1 MIGALRLADFRI
13 GSLIQLGE
21 LMCRVS
27 GTDHDGATVVL
38 MAEDGSEQS
47 ISISRADLC
56 TRMCDDTARIVDPIA
71 RSELV
76 PDMPPV
82 TFEFLSNAARI
93 DWYHRMILL
102 RGLMHASA
110 CSPRSAIY
118 QRAFSDAAELL
129 KWVRTQSG
137 VSSSKTWST
146 KRTNDVLRNWR
157 HHGGAIAA
165 LLVQFVPARRR
176 KSTDPSTKAFR
187 ELVHSTTKALPN
199 ASTATIAR
207 VASAALRARARD
219 AANAAKKKP

>member
-1 MIGALRLADFRI
+1 LADFRI

-21 LMCRVS
+21 LTCRVS

-38 MAEDGSEQS
+38 VAEDGSERS
-47 ISISRADLC
+47 ISISRAELC
-56 TRMCDDTARIVDPIA
+56 ARMCNDTARVVDPIA
-71 RSELV
+71 RPDLAA
-76 PDMPPV
+76 DMPPV
-82 TFEFLSNAARI
+82 TLEFLSNAARL

-118 QRAFSDAAELL
+118 QRAFSDATRLL
-129 KWVRTQSG
+129 AWVRTESG
-137 VSSSKTWST
+137 VSSSKAWSA
-146 KRTNDVLRNWR
+146 KRTNDLLRNWR

-176 KSTDPSTKAFR
+176 KSTDASTKVFR

-207 VASAALRARARD
+207 VAGAALRARD
-219 AANAAKKKP
+219 AATAAKKSP